1 MYTECTS
8 EHGKRPDCEVP
19 PFLLV
24 ASSSQAPVSL
34 HCKTGEMAVK
44 MESLGAVREAAPYTG
59 LLPVSVDRSVRL
71 A

>member
-1 MYTECTS
+1 MYTECMS

-24 ASSSQAPVSL
+24 AVSFRAPVSL
-34 HCKTGEMAVK
+34 HGRTGERAVK

-59 LLPVSVDRSVRL
+59 LLPDSVDRSVCL